1 MQPARVQIDDHEDVE
16 EVSDEVEPLGPG
28 ENEYENEEFV
38 EDENNDCVDKTII
51 SSIQD
56 VFCRVKTHFG
66 LKFTSTKQKIKY
78 GLDLGDN
85 SSKSVKLIVTPDLQE
100 TYFKHPVGND
110 TDPIGLWDTSDL
122 NFKHKNNWATEAHA
136 KEHPRRVPFKILDPD
151 VKTNFVDKCLIVPNK
166 KFSLPTSIFSPN
178 CTTIGDTRMHEFEYL
193 GRQGVLDN
201 EITQNMLDLNHDMV
215 LGVSNVLKTLDL
227 NAPDPSDTLNVVIE
241 NLQNVLNFNTLQ
253 VSKCTRPG
261 KVGGF
266 CITMASLGSSFYL
279 KEIQITGMLKT

>member
-85 SSKSVKLIVTPDLQE
+85 ASKPVKFIVTPDLQE
-100 TYFKHPVGND
+100 TFLKHPVAND
-110 TDPIGLWDTSDL
+110 TDPIGL
-122 NFKHKNNWATEAHA
+122 
-136 KEHPRRVPFKILDPD
+136 
-151 VKTNFVDKCLIVPNK
+151 
-166 KFSLPTSIFSPN
+166 
-178 CTTIGDTRMHEFEYL
+178 
-193 GRQGVLDN
+193 
-201 EITQNMLDLNHDMV
+201 
-215 LGVSNVLKTLDL
+215 
-227 NAPDPSDTLNVVIE
+227 
-241 NLQNVLNFNTLQ
+241 
-253 VSKCTRPG
+253 
-261 KVGGF
+261 
-266 CITMASLGSSFYL
+266 
-279 KEIQITGMLKT
+279 